1 MNHPLMQ
8 ILKFEYKTNRK
19 MWIITSIVGLVL
31 CILLYLIDTRFLPLI
46 VAPSLMLPMVFT
58 ILSYQEST
66 TAQSMSMY
74 NLIPVSGSIKFF
86 AKILITQV
94 AFPVFLIILATI
106 AYWLGVFDKPI
117 NTSGIS
123 LSFSFLS
130 IKKTLGLSILII
142 AWFYIQSFSTLI
154 AVVFKKYKLLWALLV
169 YYGQQFLL
177 MIPVIYL
184 VFISHKIRP
193 TPGQSSIDLSPWII
207 ALSSLLVLTIFSISY
222 RLFIKRK
229 V

>member
-19 MWIITSIVGLVL
+19 MWIITSIVGLVF
-31 CILLYLIDTRFLPLI
+31 CILLYLMDTRFLPLFFT
-46 VAPSLMLPMVFT
+46 PLLLLPMVFT

-66 TAQSMSMY
+66 TSQSMSMY
-74 NLIPVSGSIKFF
+74 NLIPVSSSIKFF

-94 AFPVFLIILATI
+94 AFPVFLLILTII
-106 AYWLGVFDKPI
+106 AYGLGAFDKPI
-117 NTSGIS
+117 DASGHSIS
-123 LSFSFLS
+123 FVLLY
-130 IKKTLGLSILII
+130 IIERYGLLIPII

-154 AVVFKKYKLLWALLV
+154 AIVFKKYKVLWALLV

-184 VFISHKIRP
+184 ALKYHKITQ
-193 TPGQSSIDLSPWII
+193 TPGQSSIAISIWING
-207 ALSSLLVLTIFSISY
+207 LSSLLVLTIFSISY
-222 RLFIKRK
+222 QLFLKRK

>member
-94 AFPVFLIILATI
+94 AFPVFLIILTII
-106 AYWLGVFDKPI
+106 AYGLGAFDKPI
-117 NTSGIS
+117 DASGKSIS
-123 LSFSFLS
+123 FVFLF
-130 IKKTLGLSILII
+130 IKKTLGLSIPII

-184 VFISHKIRP
+184 AFISHKIRP

>member
-94 AFPVFLIILATI
+94 AFPVFLIILTI
-106 AYWLGVFDKPI
+106 IASWLGAFDKPI
-117 NTSGIS
+117 DAFGKSM
-123 LSFSFLS
+123 SFVLLYL
-130 IKKTLGLSILII
+130 KKTYGLLIPII

-154 AVVFKKYKLLWALLV
+154 AIVFKKYKLLWALLV

-184 VFISHKIRP
+184 ALKYHKI
-193 TPGQSSIDLSPWII
+193 TPKSGQSSIDLSIWII